1 MASGCRQRTKAPK
14 LVSSKALPFNAY
26 GIFGEGNA
34 AGISYNKAMNEFAL
48 VNNRSGIWFADSNI
62 SKVTTHAVMDLVN
75 GLDTKW
81 LADCSFIGDKLY
93 ITAWNKN
100 IMSVEKTKKAQTK
113 NEKYWEWTLFRETDG
128 NLKMT
133 WGWERWFV
141 LTDRARSAY
150 VAAMAASSD
159 NTGYYMVSVPNRVS
173 KRLVLMKVD
182 AVDHKLSEEAYLK
195 VDAALLKDG
204 RNINDYY
211 VTGMTMHNGKLLAYS
226 MQYNTMLVIDPVAK
240 RVVNAFAMPS
250 EIKKAHSMTIKDN
263 SIFMLGRE
271 DSKDIVYELT
281 LPEGI

>member
-1 MASGCRQRTKAPK
+1 MPKAII
-14 LVSSKALPFNAY
+14 VGAT
-26 GIFGEGNA
+26 
-34 AGISYNKAMNEFAL
+34 
-48 VNNRSGIWFADSNI
+48 SGIG
-62 SKVTTHAVMDLVN
+62 KE
-75 GLDTKW
+75 
-81 LADCSFIGDKLY
+81 LALQLLAK
-93 ITAWNKN
+93 
-100 IMSVEKTKKAQTK
+100 
-113 NEKYWEWTLFRETDG
+113 
-128 NLKMT
+128 
-133 WGWERWFV
+133 GWERWFV

-150 VAAMAASSD
+150 VVALAASSD

-226 MQYNTMLVIDPVAK
+226 MQYNTMLVIDPAIK

-271 DSKDIVYELT
+271 DNKDIVYELT